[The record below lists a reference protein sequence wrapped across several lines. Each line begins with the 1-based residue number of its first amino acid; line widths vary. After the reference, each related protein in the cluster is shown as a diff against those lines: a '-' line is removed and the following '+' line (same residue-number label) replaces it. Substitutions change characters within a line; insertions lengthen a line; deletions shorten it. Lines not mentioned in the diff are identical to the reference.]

1 MKIAPKYIFIGIWL
15 ALLILLFIM
24 FGLAHFNLGGLGTA
38 IILLLAVVQMI
49 LVLLFFMRLRTSAKI
64 VRLVSCVGFLWL
76 FIMFLLV
83 FADYMTRQWH

>member
-15 ALLILLFIM
+15 ALLVLLFIM

-49 LVLLFFMRLRTSAKI
+49 LVLLFFMRLRTSPNIA
-64 VRLVSCVGFLWL
+64 RLVSGVGFLWL